1 MYRKVH
7 NTMLAFSATGV
18 LLLVGLMAG
27 VPATQAPQPLVRT
40 VAIGPLVLQLKSPAV
55 HSAQALAASIEAR
68 AKALEAQIGAS
79 KSTADSLAHVVSFA
93 AGVATETAF
102 LAAFADESSAN
113 AATTAIVEEDRAGA
127 ADDRQN
133 QRRHV
138 RRAREALAL
147 PYFSFAQG
155 LRHNRS

>member
-40 VAIGPLVLQLKSPAV
+40 VAIGPLVVQLTSPPTA
-55 HSAQALAASIEAR
+55 SAQARAASIETR
-68 AKALEAQIGAS
+68 AEALEAQIGAS
-79 KSTADSLAHVVSFA
+79 TSTADSIAHVVSFA
-93 AGVATETAF
+93 AGVATETAL
-102 LAAFADESSAN
+102 LAAFADELDAA
-113 AATTAIVEEDRAGA
+113 AATANVEEDRAGA
-127 ADDRQN
+127 DDDRQN

-155 LRHNRS
+155 LRRNRS

>member
-27 VPATQAPQPLVRT
+27 IPAAQAPQPLVRT
-40 VAIGPLVLQLKSPAV
+40 VAIGPLVLQVPSP
-55 HSAQALAASIEAR
+55 SADSARAAAIETR
-68 AKALEAQIGAS
+68 AKALEAQIEAS
-79 KSTADSLAHVVSFA
+79 QSTADSLSHVVSFA
-93 AGVATETAF
+93 AGVATEAAF
-102 LAAFADESSAN
+102 LAALAEES
-113 AATTAIVEEDRAGA
+113 ATTAAATASVEEDRAGA

-155 LRHNRS
+155 LRRNRS

>member
-27 VPATQAPQPLVRT
+27 APTMQSRTTHVVRTLAVGPLLLRLESPATPAADIQAKSID
-40 VAIGPLVLQLKSPAV
+40 AHLQT
-55 HSAQALAASIEAR
+55 
-68 AKALEAQIGAS
+68 LEAQLEHSAS
-79 KSTADSLAHVVSFA
+79 AAEAVSHTATFA
-93 AGVATETAF
+93 ANIAARTAF
-102 LAAFADESSAN
+102 AEDTGAIAPEDEQASVAH
-113 AATTAIVEEDRAGA
+113 E
-127 ADDRQN
+127 RQS

-138 RRAREALAL
+138 RRARAALAL

-155 LRHNRS
+155 LRRNRS

>member
-27 VPATQAPQPLVRT
+27 VPAQAPQPLVRT
-40 VAIGPLVLQLKSPAV
+40 VAIGPLVLQLKSSA
-55 HSAQALAASIEAR
+55 HSAQARTASIEAR

-79 KSTADSLAHVVSFA
+79 KSTTDSLAHVVSFA

-102 LAAFADESSAN
+102 LAAFADELDATA
-113 AATTAIVEEDRAGA
+113 AATAGAEHDRAGA

-155 LRHNRS
+155 LRRNRS